1 VPSAQIDDVMS
12 CPPASGGVVAEVEAT
27 DAQVDSTASA
37 SSTPLADVLL
47 GLLEAVV
54 RERHPEVAAALR
66 AEPVGGLGNP
76 RTMARALQAQGLWF
90 QLLGL
95 AEQCA
100 AFRGRRHS
108 AAALDPEGT
117 VGTFAHTLR
126 DARAGGVPTAT
137 IESVVGALH
146 IVPVITAHP
155 TEARRVTVLEKHR
168 VVYRFLE
175 ELADRRSTPAE
186 RAELLRKIRDEVEL
200 LWLTGELR
208 LEKPTVEQEIAWGLY
223 FFSETLFDTVP
234 VLQDRLLAAVRE
246 HYPEANVDV
255 STVLEFGTWI
265 GGDRDGNPF
274 VTMDVTRHAVRENR
288 LASLQ
293 RYRRSLSSLRRT
305 LSITQDAISA
315 PLWFQRA
322 VVKAL
327 SQSGDAA
334 RIAQRNPGELFR
346 QYLSFMLRR
355 LDGTLDHAERGWSDM
370 IAPRYADA
378 DELAADLGVL
388 ERALQESRCEA
399 LAQSLVSPVRRE
411 VEVFRFSTARLD
423 LREHATVLRAAVDAL
438 GASPPDEANA
448 RKQWLLDALATPRQE
463 PALPREGT
471 PTLEL
476 FRMVRDLRAD
486 VDRKAFGS
494 VVISGTAS
502 ACDMLHAYLLAKEAG
517 LYSDAAAVERC
528 TIPIVP
534 LFETIADLRAAPA
547 IMKELLAVPLVRRS
561 IRAGWGGVQEVMIGY
576 SDSNKDGGF
585 LTANW
590 ELHKAQAK
598 LTRIGTEAGVG
609 ISFFHGRGGSVG
621 RGGAPTGRA
630 VAAQPQGSVNG
641 RMRLTEQ
648 GEVVSFKFAT
658 RDAALYQLEL
668 LSASVLEHALGHAAA
683 EPTPAFAEAM
693 EALSGAA
700 FAAYRGLVEHPA
712 FFRYYSAASPLEE
725 LALLNMGSRPARR
738 SNARAL
744 ADLRAIP
751 WVFAWM
757 QNRHCIPGWYGIGSA
772 IASFLSIRG
781 DRGEALL
788 KRMFAEFP
796 AFQLIFDEAEKTLLQ
811 IDLALVRAYAGL
823 VDDDA
828 VRQPILELVET
839 ELARTIEGILR
850 ITGESEIAERFPQL
864 RRRIERRRAMLDRV
878 GREQIELL
886 RLFRGAAP
894 DPEQRN
900 AYLSALLLSINCVA
914 AGFGTTG

>member
-1 VPSAQIDDVMS
+1 MPY
-12 CPPASGGVVAEVEAT
+12 PNTSGSVVAEVEPA
-27 DAQVDSTASA
+27 DARSENAA
-37 SSTPLADVLL
+37 STPLADALL
-47 GLLEAVV
+47 GLLESVV
-54 RERHPEVAAALR
+54 RERHPDVAAALR
-66 AEPVGGLGNP
+66 AEPVGGPGNP

-100 AFRGRRHS
+100 AFRARRHAES
-108 AAALDPEGT
+108 GLDQDAA

-126 DARAGGVPTAT
+126 AAREGGVPTAT
-137 IESVVGALH
+137 IEAVVDALH

-168 VVYRFLE
+168 VVYRYLE
-175 ELADRRSTPAE
+175 ELADRRSTPRE
-186 RAELLRKIRDEVEL
+186 RDDLLGKIRDEVEL

-208 LEKPTVEQEIAWGLY
+208 LAKPTVEQEIAWGLY
-223 FFSETLFDTVP
+223 FFGETLFDTVP

-274 VTMDVTRHAVRENR
+274 VTMDITRHAVRENR
-288 LASLQ
+288 LASLRRYQ
-293 RYRRSLSSLRRT
+293 RRLSSLRRT
-305 LSITQDAISA
+305 LSISQDAVGA

-327 SQSGDAA
+327 AQSGDAA
-334 RIAQRNPGELFR
+334 RIAQRNPNELFR

-355 LDGTLDHAERGWSDM
+355 LDATVDHAERGWSDT

-378 DELAADLGVL
+378 DELAADFAVL
-388 ERALQESRCEA
+388 ERALQESRCES
-399 LAQSLVSPVRRE
+399 LARSLVSPVRRE

-423 LREHATVLRAAVDAL
+423 LREHATVLRDAVDAL
-438 GASPPDEANA
+438 DIVGATAAAAPER
-448 RKQWLLDALATPRQE
+448 RKQWLLDLLATPRQA
-463 PALPREGT
+463 PALPKEGT

-476 FRMVRDLRAD
+476 MRMVRDLRTE

-494 VVISGTAS
+494 FIISGTAS
-502 ACDMLHAYLLAKEAG
+502 VCDLLHAYLLAKEAG

-561 IRAGWGGVQEVMIGY
+561 NRATGVQEVMIGY

-598 LTRIGTEAGVG
+598 LTRIGQEAGVG

-630 VAAQPQGSVNG
+630 VAAQPAGSVNG

-668 LSASVLEHALGHAAA
+668 LSASVLEHALGHAAG
-683 EPTPAFAEAM
+683 EPSPEFAEAM

-725 LALLNMGSRPARR
+725 LTLLNMGSRPARR
-738 SNARAL
+738 SNARTL

-751 WVFAWM
+751 WVFAWT
-757 QNRHCIPGWYGIGSA
+757 QNRHCVPGWYGIGSA

-796 AFQLIFDEAEKTLLQ
+796 VFQLIFDEAEKTLLQ
-811 IDLALVRAYAGL
+811 VDLSLVRAYAGL

-828 VRQPILELVET
+828 VRRPVLDLIET
-839 ELARTIEGILR
+839 ELARTIEGIRR

-864 RRRIERRRAMLDRV
+864 RQRIARRQEMLDRV
-878 GREQIELL
+878 GHEQIELL
-886 RLFRGAAP
+886 RRFRATAI